1 MKKTISRE
9 DFHEAFKDA
18 GRGNRF
24 SGTALD
30 ALFDYME
37 KLEMEC
43 GEQYELDVDGLCLD
57 YSEEPCQDAGVFRK
71 PHQLIANL
79 KNGNYLVRD
88 Y

>member
-9 DFHEAFKDA
+9 DFHKAFRDA
-18 GRGNRF
+18 GRGHRF

-30 ALFDYME
+30 ALFDYMTDLEE
-37 KLEMEC
+37 KC
-43 GEQYELDVDGLCLD
+43 GEQFELDVDGLCLD
-57 YSEEPCQDAGVFRK
+57 YSEEPCQDAKVFHK
-71 PHQLIANL
+71 SHQLIANL